1 MSGDFGLK
9 NINNINTVELKK
21 VEVSGNV
28 CGEFIELS
36 LNQIF
41 ENKGRDDIEGE
52 YIFPLPDTAVMTGFE
67 VNLGGRMLKAQIEEK
82 SQSEKINSDA
92 SRRGRMP
99 LSLEEIDENIYRITL
114 GKIMRNEIV
123 RIKISYIDQ
132 LIYEDDNLKL
142 TIPAILSPRNIN
154 VKGNQEMLSGIDED
168 YKLSLN
174 LLVEPISKTHIES
187 ITHNILVEWQD
198 NNLGRVTFAD
208 NNQYLDQDLELI
220 FHEEKREEAAG
231 MMYEYTEEEERK
243 GVLYLRFIPDL
254 EDDDIIEKRNY
265 DFLIDISETMEGEKL
280 QEAKD
285 ALTLCLRNLEEGDTF
300 NIVAAEDHLHLFS
313 ESGKVPYN
321 DENLGKATKWIDK
334 LQALDDA
341 EILDALKYCLEEKN
355 KDGYSTILI
364 FTDDEGEKDEEIVQ
378 FVKDNIGDN
387 RLFTF
392 GIDASASSYF
402 INKLAEVGYGKA
414 EFIYPDEKIEDMVI
428 RQFGRIQN
436 PQIDITKIDYGK
448 MNVISTYPKTIDYL
462 YDLEPFSIFAEV
474 NGEIEGKIKIYG
486 SVRNK
491 PYEYTINLDTLD
503 LGENANLV
511 RKVWNRKRIES
522 LEEKA
527 NAAKGDIRKNM
538 QDQVVEISKESGIL
552 SSLTSYIMVEKFEEP
567 VLGLVIN
574 NIIPLIV
581 SESAIKN
588 LNEAYFIESP
598 SFVYKALK
606 KEKPSLNKFINK
618 KEKTGVSTYT
628 RENILRDLARNQL
641 ADGAFSDVTDGNI
654 NNKLRNTSIAVLSFA
669 LSEVEI
675 TNYLNQINKSIRY
688 LLKTVKESSGE
699 IDQKILSLIAVALKA
714 ANSKGAVKGAIKLQV
729 ADMIKDYDFS
739 DNQPL
744 KELANSLINLSVSDL
759 IMLSF
764 LTLK

>member
-1 MSGDFGLK
+1 MSGNFGLK
-9 NINNINTVELKK
+9 NINNINTVELKE
-21 VEVSGNV
+21 VEVTGNV

-41 ENKGRDDIEGE
+41 ENKGNDDIEGE

-67 VNLGGRMLKAQIEEK
+67 VNLGGRMLRAQIEEK
-82 SQSEKINSDA
+82 SQAEKINSDA

-99 LSLEEIDENIYRITL
+99 LSLEEIEENIYRITL

-132 LIYEDDNLKL
+132 LIYEDDDLKL
-142 TIPAILSPRNIN
+142 TIPGILSPRN
-154 VKGNQEMLSGIDED
+154 VSVRGNEKRLTGIDED
-168 YKLSLN
+168 YKLTLN

-187 ITHNILVEWQD
+187 STHNILVEWQD

-208 NNQYLDQDLELI
+208 DNQYLDEDFELV
-220 FHEEKREEAAG
+220 FKEEKREEASG
-231 MMYEYTEEEERK
+231 MLYEYTKDDERK
-243 GVLYLRFIPDL
+243 GILYLRFIPDL
-254 EDDDIIEKRNY
+254 EDDETNENRNY

-285 ALTLCLRNLEEGDTF
+285 ALSLCLRNLEEGDTF
-300 NIVAAEDHLHLFS
+300 NIIAAENQLHLFS
-313 ESGKVPYN
+313 KDGKVPYN
-321 DENLGKATKWIDK
+321 DENLEKASKWIDK
-334 LQALDDA
+334 LEALDDA
-341 EILDALKYCLEEKN
+341 EILDALRFCLEEKN
-355 KDGYSTILI
+355 TQGYSTILI
-364 FTDDEGEKDEEIVQ
+364 FTDDEGEKDEEIIQ
-378 FVKDNIGDN
+378 YTKENIYDN
-387 RLFTF
+387 RIFTF

-402 INKLAEVGYGKA
+402 INKLAETGYGKA
-414 EFIYPDEKIEDMVI
+414 EFIYPNEKIEDMVI
-428 RQFGRIQN
+428 RQFNRIQN
-436 PQIDITKIDYGK
+436 PQIDISKIDFGK
-448 MNVISTYPKTIDYL
+448 MNVVSTYPKTIDYL

-522 LEEKA
+522 LEEKS
-527 NAAKGDIRKNM
+527 NAAKGDAKLAM
-538 QDQVVEISKESGIL
+538 QKLVVDISKESGIL

-598 SFVYKALK
+598 SFVYKAIK
-606 KEKPSLNKFINK
+606 KEKPSLNNFINK
-618 KEKTGVSTYT
+618 KEKNGNAYT
-628 RENILRDLARNQL
+628 RSSILRDLARNQL
-641 ADGAFSDVTDGNI
+641 ADGSFSDINESNI
-654 NNKLRNTSIAVLSFA
+654 NNKLRNTSIAILSFV

-675 TNYLNQINKSIRY
+675 TNYMNQISKSIKY
-688 LLKTVKESSGE
+688 LLKAIKENKSD
-699 IDQKILSLIAVALKA
+699 IDERVLYLASVSLKA
-714 ANSKGAVKGAIKLQV
+714 ASNKGAVKGAMKLQV
-729 ADMIKDYDFS
+729 SDAIKDYEFP
-739 DNQPL
+739 QTRTL
-744 KELANSLINLSVSDL
+744 KDMATGLINLSVNDL
-759 IMLSF
+759 VMLSF